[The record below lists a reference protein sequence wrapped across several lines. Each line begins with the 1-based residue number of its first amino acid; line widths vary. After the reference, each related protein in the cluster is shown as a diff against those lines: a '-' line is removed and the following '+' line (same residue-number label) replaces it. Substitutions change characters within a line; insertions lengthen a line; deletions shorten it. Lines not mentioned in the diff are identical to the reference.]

1 MSIAERHSCPY
12 TWQYMR
18 ACMRL
23 LQLHSGA
30 LRRDTGGLQNLTD
43 VLKALHKSSTGST
56 AAGKDL
62 RIILLT
68 VLLAMAVDEA
78 SRAACLTAGLI
89 PLLIQ
94 MLQSIR
100 DDQVYHLCASP
111 QSGCQACLL
120 LPCSD
125 LGQSNFA
132 GKVCF
137 K

>member
-1 MSIAERHSCPY
+1 MAVH
-12 TWQYMR
+12 
-18 ACMRL
+18 ARL
-23 LQLHSGA
+23 YATAAAHSGA
-30 LRRDTGGLQNLTD
+30 LRRDTGGLQNLID
-43 VLKALHKSSTGST
+43 VLKALHKSSKGST

-100 DDQVYHLCASP
+100 DDQVYHLCTSP
-111 QSGCQACLL
+111 D
-120 LPCSD
+120 P
-125 LGQSNFA
+125 NA
-132 GKVCF
+132 GHP
-137 K
+137 